1 MYSEKSVPLFVLIFL
16 NKQKDVRNAF
26 FSDNIFT
33 PIHWSYES
41 KDLNGDKKNPIY
53 DKELSLIYDQ
63 RYSLEDMERQIRV
76 LKRCI

>member
-53 DKELSLIYDQ
+53 DKELSLICDQ